1 MVEGIG
7 DVTLGLYLS
16 IAMMTLK
23 MWELADLAGPML
35 IVLLCQVI
43 FLVLF
48 SYFVVFRILGK
59 NYDAAVLSAG
69 HCGFGLGATPT
80 ALVNMQTVTKH
91 YGPSHMA
98 FIVVPLV
105 GAFFI
110 DIIKAF
116 VISGMV
122 SLPIFN

>member
-1 MVEGIG
+1 MRASRIFGKKNTINVNKK
-7 DVTLGLYLS
+7 TLNFNT
-16 IAMMTLK
+16 IPTLK
-23 MWELADLAGPML
+23 S
-35 IVLLCQVI
+35 LLVSGFC
-43 FLVLF
+43 
-48 SYFVVFRILGK
+48 GK

-98 FIVVPLV
+98 FIVIPLV

-110 DIIKAF
+110 DIINAF
-116 VISGMV
+116 IISAMMG
-122 SLPIFN
+122 LPIFN